1 VAERLS
7 LKDYQRELV
16 NRLKEAGSG
25 RMASKLGMQIGAETW
40 LVDLGDAGEVIPV
53 PQVTPVPLTKPWFKG
68 VANVRGNLF
77 SVVDF
82 PAFLGVGAV
91 AVSEHSRLLLIGD
104 RFRTAAALLIDRSL
118 GLRNPDQLKP
128 RVGGKEAGKDANGD
142 TPAWLRGEFE
152 DAEGKSWKELDL
164 PQLVRHPD
172 FLTVSA

>member
-1 VAERLS
+1 VAEGLS

-16 NRLKEAGSG
+16 NRLKEAGAG
-25 RMASKLGMQIGAETW
+25 RMASKLGMQLGPESW
-40 LVDLGDAGEVIPV
+40 LVDLSDAGEVIPV
-53 PQVTPVPLTKPWFKG
+53 PPVTPVPLTRPWLRG
-68 VANVRGNLF
+68 IANVRGNLY

-82 PAFLGVGAV
+82 PAFLGVGTV
-91 AVSEHSRLLLIGD
+91 AVGEHSRLLLIGD

-128 RVGGKEAGKDANGD
+128 RAANGE

-164 PQLVRHPD
+164 PQLVRHAD

>member
-16 NRLKEAGSG
+16 NRLKEAGAG

-40 LVDLGDAGEVIPV
+40 LVDLSDAGEVIPV
-53 PQVTPVPLTKPWFKG
+53 PPVTPVPLTRPWFKG
-68 VANVRGNLF
+68 VANVRGNLY

-91 AVSEHSRLLLIGD
+91 AVGEHSRLLLIGD

-128 RVGGKEAGKDANGD
+128 REAGGEA
-142 TPAWLRGEFE
+142 PAWLRGEFE
-152 DAEGKSWKELDL
+152 DPEGRSWKELDL
-164 PQLVRHPD
+164 PQLVRHTD
-172 FLTVSA
+172 FLSVSS

>member
-16 NRLKEAGSG
+16 NRLKEAGAG
-25 RMASKLGMQIGAETW
+25 RMASKLGMQLGSETW
-40 LVDLGDAGEVIPV
+40 LVDLSDAGEVIPV
-53 PQVTPVPLTKPWFKG
+53 PPVTPVPLTRPWLKG
-68 VANVRGNLF
+68 IANVRGNLY

-91 AVSEHSRLLLIGD
+91 AVGEQSRLLLIGD

-128 RVGGKEAGKDANGD
+128 RVSGANGEA
-142 TPAWLRGEFE
+142 PAWLRGEFE
-152 DAEGKSWKELDL
+152 DAEGRSWKELDL

-172 FLTVSA
+172 FLTVSV